1 MSMFEEKVNEAIE
14 AAKGLNVNVDADLL
28 SKVAAGLGPSIYNA
42 DAALVSSSDKEELDR
57 VKENFLKKK
66 LGCTDEQ
73 AMDDAIQHAINTFGS
88 GNRNKLRILFYY
100 ICVDKLGKSSVYSD

>member
-1 MSMFEEKVNEAIE
+1 MSMLKEKVNEAIE
-14 AAKGLNVNVDADLL
+14 AAKGLGVNVDADLL
-28 SKVAAGLGPSIYNA
+28 SKIAAGLGPSIYNA

-73 AMDDAIQHAINTFGS
+73 AMDDAIQHAISIFGS